1 MKFIKK
7 IIQGILGLVIVLV
20 IAGALMGG
28 GDKSVT
34 TEDKLKPAKVENPLP
49 ETIDTTP
56 VAENTTIES
65 SVKNSIIPEGMEFA
79 KEISEEDYQF
89 YKSVIRELGANYEM
103 EEMEVYK
110 KIAPDYGMTAEEMEN
125 HMNYIMVAAVQRELE
140 ENKAYAEDVKWFKE
154 NDTKMKTLANKF
166 IEDIEKQAIKNP
178 VLSAIDYQVKTYMSN
193 PLKDKEGNEYI
204 YTYQV
209 NGKYEEKGT
218 GRLCNFAMTLAFNNQ
233 DDLRNS
239 TGYCLQY
246 TNEGTGTF
254 FSVVAPEFDLWD

>member
-28 GDKSVT
+28 GDK
-34 TEDKLKPAKVENPLP
+34 EDTKTAKVENPLP
-49 ETIDTTP
+49 ETAETTP
-56 VAENTTIES
+56 VAEISTIEPNI
-65 SVKNSIIPEGMEFA
+65 KNSIIPEGMEFA
-79 KEISEEDYQF
+79 KEISEEDYRF
-89 YKSVIRELGANYEM
+89 YKSVIRALSADYEL
-103 EEMEVYK
+103 EEIEVYK
-110 KIAPDYGMTAEEMEN
+110 KIAPDYGMTAEEMES

-154 NDTKMKTLANKF
+154 NDTKMKTLANRF
-166 IEDIEKQAIKNP
+166 IEEFEKQAIKNP

-193 PLKDKEGNEYI
+193 PLKDKEGSEYI

-218 GRLCNFAMTLAFNNQ
+218 GKLCNFAMTLAFNNQ

-246 TNEGTGTF
+246 INDGTGTF
-254 FSVVAPEFDLWD
+254 FSAVAPEFDLWD